1 MADYREMFW
10 YVAPVLVCHG
20 NHQHS
25 EIPLPYADLPQTNR
39 GEWFV
44 LERRNPLELPTD
56 EWQVVFGCPVCGL
69 VDTYRRRDLD
79 TRLEFHESGGRF
91 RSDTNCFC
99 ADVLCGR
106 PGCGTPAKVH
116 VSLGPQGGEEGVKYM
131 LQKAAIV
138 GQLPC
143 GHSVAV
149 FRPRLNGNPYRVMN
163 RLW

>member
-1 MADYREMFW
+1 
-10 YVAPVLVCHG
+10 
-20 NHQHS
+20 
-25 EIPLPYADLPQTNR
+25 
-39 GEWFV
+39 
-44 LERRNPLELPTD
+44 
-56 EWQVVFGCPVCGL
+56 
-69 VDTYRRRDLD
+69 
-79 TRLEFHESGGRF
+79 
-91 RSDTNCFC
+91 
-99 ADVLCGR
+99 
-106 PGCGTPAKVH
+106 VH